1 MKRQNGFTLM
11 ELMVVVAII
20 GILSAVAVPNFIS
33 YRSNQRLGASAR
45 EILAAVK
52 DTRLRAINEQA
63 TTVITFDVAN
73 DSYLAFVDDGN
84 GSADGDLDG
93 VLDGAGNGVQDGTE
107 VTITFGALPGDID
120 MISASFGFLG
130 PENRFNLLGRASA
143 NGSVNLTNSSG
154 QTWRVTVLISGNARI
169 VIP

>member
-52 DTRLRAINEQA
+52 KTRIRAINEQA

-73 DSYLAFVDDGN
+73 DSYLAFVDDGT
-84 GSADGDLDG
+84 GSVDGDLDG

-107 VTITFGALPGDID
+107 VTITSGNLPGDID
-120 MISASFGFLG
+120 ITSASFGFLG
-130 PENRFNLLGRASA
+130 AENRFNLLGRASA